1 MAKFKRKISSKN
13 PNPKKPT
20 GNKMGRKK
28 IELNWKLIDNLCLI
42 QCTLEEIAD
51 ILECSIAT
59 IKVRCK
65 EEKGMTFQLYFKKK
79 SAGGKMSLRRK
90 QFEVAQKG
98 NVSML
103 IFLGKNYL
111 DQSDQKKDKS
121 VMPSLNDVDWNQIGK
136 SFATAA
142 EKIATKIP
150 IGLNG
155 NNNGD

>member
-1 MAKFKRKISSKN
+1 MAKFKRKISSKS

-28 IELNWKLIDNLCLI
+28 IELNWKLINN
-42 QCTLEEIAD
+42 
-51 ILECSIAT
+51 
-59 IKVRCK
+59 

-111 DQSDQKKDKS
+111 DQSDQTKDKS